1 MIENMPGQPSW
12 QDIHVEEIHQ
22 LIAEENVSR
31 ARLFT
36 QIRKAGLEAAL
47 ADIDDALNKPEQ
59 AHSYAPEEW
68 QEQRRGI
75 EEELVELRRLE
86 ATLVRELG
94 SD

>member
-12 QDIHVEEIHQ
+12 QDIHVEEIHRF
-22 LIAEENVSR
+22 IAEEKYSK
-31 ARLFT
+31 AKLFT

-47 ADIDDALNKPEQ
+47 ADIDDVLNKPEQ
-59 AHSYAPEEW
+59 ARTHTLEEW

-86 ATLVRELG
+86 ATLDHDLG